1 MEKDLEEAGR
11 TKVKLSGEDTYFR
24 SQDDQPKAIQAG
36 NSLPA
41 TQFAGNSLPGMH
53 LLNLS

>member
-36 NSLPA
+36 G
-41 TQFAGNSLPGMH
+41 GNLIAWRKE
-53 LLNLS
+53 